1 MYFNAEAKVIPTRIF
16 SVNNWT
22 LKQNQPEGPSF
33 TPNMLAIYATD
44 EPGQASA
51 STPMVDEIHKETL
64 QATSGQTSFGVTDDE
79 RDNPQLITSFIAKA
93 NLGNTDPKGSLSRQQ
108 GTEKK
113 PTTKHMFEI
122 NIEDVSQSS
131 DDDEEEIKRADLTEL
146 VKETGTKAM
155 DLDSPKDDQHFRFQV
170 MMRLTFKVKF
180 RMKLVILQSL
190 NLFHLLS
197 LSKFK
202 TIELL
207 VNSLKPELDKML
219 TAHDFSAS
227 IPMELKELPTKV
239 NEISGTLGD
248 LKKYVEQLEIEV
260 LGELKDLPNKLQ
272 DFQASISVLTT
283 KVASLEGL
291 KLYIPA
297 RLLSLPSQVSSISS
311 QLTKLRV
318 LDAILSMLGKVVAA
332 MDRFPKAI
340 DPASQKA
347 GDQSVP

>member
-1 MYFNAEAKVIPTRIF
+1 
-16 SVNNWT
+16 
-22 LKQNQPEGPSF
+22 
-33 TPNMLAIYATD
+33 
-44 EPGQASA
+44 
-51 STPMVDEIHKETL
+51 MVDEIHKETL

-79 RDNPQLITSFIAKA
+79 RDDPQLITSFIAKA
-93 NLGNTDPKGSLSRQQ
+93 NLGNTDPKGSLSQQQ
-108 GTEKK
+108 GNDEGTINYSFYHFN
-113 PTTKHMFEI
+113 TGTKLSVLV
-122 NIEDVSQSS
+122 DKTQSAGDGS
-131 DDDEEEIKRADLTEL
+131 DDDDEEEIKQADLTEL

-170 MMRLTFKVKF
+170 MMRLTFK
-180 RMKLVILQSL
+180 L
-190 NLFHLLS
+190 
-197 LSKFK
+197 
-202 TIELL
+202 IELL

-227 IPMELKELPTKV
+227 IPMELKEFPTKV

-297 RLLSLPSQVSSISS
+297 RLLPLPGQVSSISS

-318 LDAILSMLGKVVAA
+318 LDAIPSMLGKVVAA
-332 MDRFPKAI
+332 MDRFAKAI